1 MVTWLTRSLLFII
14 AGAILA
20 FAVTAHHVTYHR
32 STLDVQT
39 VGVVLLL
46 VGAFDLLLNFGMLM
60 YMRQPAP
67 VVYPTARHASG
78 PVTSVTRTTTS
89 SYPVV
94 DTPASNPAA
103 RNTAARNTEPTR
115 ETQVLR
121 RDDPNWH

>member
-20 FAVTAHHVTYHR
+20 FAVTAHHLTYHR

-60 YMRQPAP
+60 YMRQPVRP
-67 VVYPTARHASG
+67 VAYPAARQSGG
-78 PVTSVTRTTTS
+78 PVSSVTRTTTS
-89 SYPVV
+89 NY
-94 DTPASNPAA
+94 PASAA
-103 RNTAARNTEPTR
+103 EPTGD
-115 ETQVLR
+115 TQVLR
-121 RDDPNWH
+121 RDNPDWH

>member
-60 YMRQPAP
+60 YMRRPTRLP
-67 VVYPTARHASG
+67 DPYPTARQATG
-78 PVTSVTRTTTS
+78 PIRSVTRTTTS
-89 SYPVV
+89 RYPTGVE
-94 DTPASNPAA
+94 
-103 RNTAARNTEPTR
+103 EPTN

-121 RDDPNWH
+121 RDNPDWH

>member
-60 YMRQPAP
+60 YMRQPLRP
-67 VVYPTARHASG
+67 VDPYPAARHAG
-78 PVTSVTRTTTS
+78 APVRSVTRTTTS
-89 SYPVV
+89 NYP
-94 DTPASNPAA
+94 AGAA
-103 RNTAARNTEPTR
+103 EPTS

-121 RDDPNWH
+121 RDNPDWH